1 MKKLY
6 IFLLFIG
13 FTLPTFAF
21 TVVLDAGHGGNDAGA
36 VGSFS
41 KEKNIN
47 LRYTLLVGDMIKKNI
62 PDAKV
67 IYTRDKDVFVNLNER
82 ARIANKNKADLFI
95 SIHTNSSKNSSAN
108 GMETFTL
115 GVSKSKENM
124 EVAMLENSV
133 IKYEEDYETKY
144 EGFDPNSVDSY
155 IMFEFMK
162 DQYTDR
168 SITCADLIQKGMI
181 KASKRNDRGVRQA
194 GFLVLRATTMPSVL
208 VELGFISNKEEE
220 KFLNNNDNQ
229 VKMATAIFNA
239 IKEYKHELD
248 KKSGNSVN
256 EDLGRVDDREGIIR
270 NEELKKEVTEP
281 VEVAKNEN
289 KLGVR
294 NFAESE
300 SNGQF
305 IETLPN
311 DSKIAV
317 GNEELGVKEENK
329 ENKGE
334 IKNEKGEIIPNSTEY
349 EFFIQYLVSKNN
361 YKEDNAVFKG
371 HTPTKILNENKL
383 YKYLIGPFDV
393 NTVFTKRNEI
403 TKDFPDA
410 FIVAYKEGKK
420 VSTPEAIQEAKD
432 KLK

>member
-6 IFLLFIG
+6 TILIFLGFI
-13 FTLPTFAF
+13 LHSYAF
-21 TVVLDAGHGGNDAGA
+21 TVVLDAGHGGHDAGA

-47 LRYTLLVGDMIKKNI
+47 LRYALLVGDMIKKNI

-67 IYTRDKDVFVNLNER
+67 IYTRDKDVFVDLNER
-82 ARIANKNKADLFI
+82 ARIANRKKADLFV
-95 SIHTNSSKNSSAN
+95 SIHTNSSKNSSAK

-115 GVSKSKENM
+115 GVSRSKENM

-133 IKYEEDYETKY
+133 IMLEEDYEKKY

-162 DQYTDR
+162 DQYMDR
-168 SITCADLIQKGMI
+168 SITCADFIQKKMI
-181 KASKRNDRGVRQA
+181 NASKRNDRGVRQA
-194 GFLVLRATTMPSVL
+194 GFLVLRATAMPSVL
-208 VELGFISNKEEE
+208 IELGFISNKEEE
-220 KFLNNNDNQ
+220 KYLNNNENQ
-229 VKMATAIFNA
+229 VKIATAIFNG

-248 KKSGNSVN
+248 KKSGNSN
-256 EDLGRVDDREGIIR
+256 
-270 NEELKKEVTEP
+270 
-281 VEVAKNEN
+281 
-289 KLGVR
+289 
-294 NFAESE
+294 S
-300 SNGQF
+300 
-305 IETLPN
+305 
-311 DSKIAV
+311 
-317 GNEELGVKEENK
+317 EELGVRSEELKNEVKVEDKVEIKTEKTENINVENK
-329 ENKGE
+329 D
-334 IKNEKGEIIPNSTEY
+334 IKAKEEIIPNSSFLIPNSEY

-361 YKEDNAVFKG
+361 YNADNAVFKG
-371 HTPTKILNENKL
+371 HTPTKILNENNL

-393 NTVFTKRNEI
+393 NTVFNKRNEI

-410 FIVAYKEGKK
+410 FIVAYKQGQK

>member
-6 IFLLFIG
+6 TILLFLG
-13 FTLPTFAF
+13 FIFNAFAF
-21 TVVLDAGHGGNDAGA
+21 TVVLDAGHGGHDAGA

-47 LRYTLLVGDMIKKNI
+47 LRFTLLVGDMIKKNI

-67 IYTRDKDVFVNLNER
+67 IYTRDKDVFVDLNER
-82 ARIANKNKADLFI
+82 ARIANRNKADLFV
-95 SIHTNSSKNSSAN
+95 SIHTNSSKNTKAN

-115 GVSKSKENM
+115 GVARSKENM

-133 IKYEEDYETKY
+133 IKHEEDYLTKY

-168 SITCADLIQKGMI
+168 SITCADFIQTKMI
-181 KASKRNDRGVRQA
+181 QTSKRNDRGVRQA
-194 GFLVLRATTMPSVL
+194 GFLVLRATAMPSVL
-208 VELGFISNKEEE
+208 VELGFISNKDEE
-220 KFLNNNDNQ
+220 KYLNNNDNQ
-229 VKMATAIFNA
+229 VKLATAIFNG

-248 KKSGNSVN
+248 KKSGISNS
-256 EDLGRVDDREGIIR
+256 
-270 NEELKKEVTEP
+270 EELKAEVT
-281 VEVAKNEN
+281 VEDKVEKLSATQMISGVAQQNSS
-289 KLGVR
+289 KL
-294 NFAESE
+294 
-300 SNGQF
+300 
-305 IETLPN
+305 
-311 DSKIAV
+311 DSAFTST
-317 GNEELGVKEENK
+317 E
-329 ENKGE
+329 
-334 IKNEKGEIIPNSTEY
+334 IPNSSEY

-361 YKEDNAVFKG
+361 YSADNAVFKG
-371 HTPTKILNENKL
+371 HAPTKVINENNL
-383 YKYLIGPFDV
+383 YKYLVGPFDV
-393 NTVFTKRNEI
+393 NTVFNERNKI
-403 TKDFPDA
+403 TEHFPDA

>member
-1 MKKLY
+1 MKYYIIMKKIYTILLFLG
-6 IFLLFIG
+6 FLL
-13 FTLPTFAF
+13 PTYAF
-21 TVVLDAGHGGNDAGA
+21 TIVLDAGHGGHDAGA

-67 IYTRDKDVFVNLNER
+67 IYTRDKDIFVDLNER
-82 ARIANKNKADLFI
+82 ARIANRNKADLFV
-95 SIHTNSSKNSSAN
+95 SIHTNSSKNTSAN

-115 GVSKSKENM
+115 GVSRSKENM

-133 IKYEEDYETKY
+133 IKLEEDYETKY

-168 SITCADLIQKGMI
+168 SITCADFIQTKMI
-181 KASKRNDRGVRQA
+181 NTSKRNDRGVRQA
-194 GFLVLRATTMPSVL
+194 GFLVLRATAMPSVL
-208 VELGFISNKEEE
+208 VELGFISNKDEE
-220 KFLNNNDNQ
+220 KYLNNNENQ
-229 VKMATAIFNA
+229 VKLATAIFNG

-248 KKSGNSVN
+248 KKSGNSN
-256 EDLGRVDDREGIIR
+256 S
-270 NEELKKEVTEP
+270 EEFKKEVTKPAE
-281 VEVAKNEN
+281 EVKIENE
-289 KLGVR
+289 LGVR
-294 NFAESE
+294 S
-300 SNGQF
+300 
-305 IETLPN
+305 
-311 DSKIAV
+311 
-317 GNEELGVKEENK
+317 EELGVKEENK
-329 ENKGE
+329 EKLVNKKEE
-334 IKNEKGEIIPNSTEY
+334 ISSNSEY

-361 YKEDNAVFKG
+361 YKADNAVFKG
-371 HTPTKILNENKL
+371 HTPTKVLNENNL

-403 TKDFPDA
+403 TKNFPDA

>member
-6 IFLLFIG
+6 IFLLLIG
-13 FTLPTFAF
+13 FILPTFAF
-21 TVVLDAGHGGNDAGA
+21 TVVLDAGHGGHDAGA

-47 LRYTLLVGDMIKKNI
+47 LRFALLVGDMIKKNI

-67 IYTRDKDVFVNLNER
+67 IYTRDKDVFVDLNER
-82 ARIANKNKADLFI
+82 ARIANRNKADLFV
-95 SIHTNSSKNSSAN
+95 SIHTNSSKNTKAN

-115 GVSKSKENM
+115 GVSRSKENM

-133 IKYEEDYETKY
+133 IKLEEDYETKY

-168 SITCADLIQKGMI
+168 SITCADFIQTRMI
-181 KASKRNDRGVRQA
+181 NTSKRNDRGVRQA
-194 GFLVLRATTMPSVL
+194 GFLVLRATAMPSVL
-208 VELGFISNKEEE
+208 VELGFISNKDEE
-220 KFLNNNDNQ
+220 KYLNNNDNQ
-229 VKMATAIFNA
+229 VKLATAIFNG

-248 KKSGNSVN
+248 KKSGTVNS
-256 EDLGRVDDREGIIR
+256 EELGVR
-270 NEELKKEVTEP
+270 NEELKNEVTKPAE
-281 VEVAKNEN
+281 EVKIENE
-289 KLGVR
+289 LGVR
-294 NFAESE
+294 
-300 SNGQF
+300 
-305 IETLPN
+305 
-311 DSKIAV
+311 SK
-317 GNEELGVKEENK
+317 E
-329 ENKGE
+329 
-334 IKNEKGEIIPNSTEY
+334 EIIPNSTEY

-361 YKEDNAVFKG
+361 YSADNAVFKG
-371 HTPTKILNENKL
+371 HAPTKILNENNL

-393 NTVFTKRNEI
+393 NTALNKRNEI
-403 TKDFPDA
+403 TKNFPDA

-420 VSTPEAIQEAKD
+420 VSTPEAIQEAKE

>member
-1 MKKLY
+1 MKKIYTILLFLG
-6 IFLLFIG
+6 FLL
-13 FTLPTFAF
+13 PTYAF
-21 TVVLDAGHGGNDAGA
+21 TIVLDAGHGGHDAGA

-67 IYTRDKDVFVNLNER
+67 IYTRDKDVFVDLNER
-82 ARIANKNKADLFI
+82 ARIANRNKADLFV
-95 SIHTNSSKNSSAN
+95 SIHTNSSKNTSAN

-115 GVSKSKENM
+115 GVSRSKENM

-133 IKYEEDYETKY
+133 IKLEEDYETKY

-168 SITCADLIQKGMI
+168 SITCADFIQTKMI
-181 KASKRNDRGVRQA
+181 NTSKRNDRGVRQA
-194 GFLVLRATTMPSVL
+194 GFLVLRATAMPSVL
-208 VELGFISNKEEE
+208 VELGFISNKDEE
-220 KFLNNNDNQ
+220 KYLNNNENQ
-229 VKMATAIFNA
+229 VKLATAIFNG

-248 KKSGNSVN
+248 KKSGNSN
-256 EDLGRVDDREGIIR
+256 S
-270 NEELKKEVTEP
+270 EELEVRSE
-281 VEVAKNEN
+281 E
-289 KLGVR
+289 LGVR
-294 NFAESE
+294 SE
-300 SNGQF
+300 ELGVRS
-305 IETLPN
+305 
-311 DSKIAV
+311 
-317 GNEELGVKEENK
+317 EELGVKEDNK

-334 IKNEKGEIIPNSTEY
+334 ITPNSDY
-349 EFFIQYLVSKNN
+349 EFYIQYLVSKNN
-361 YKEDNAVFKG
+361 YKADNAVFKG
-371 HTPTKILNENKL
+371 HTPTKVLNENNL

-403 TKDFPDA
+403 TKNFPDA

>member
-6 IFLLFIG
+6 TILLFLG
-13 FTLPTFAF
+13 FIFNAFAF
-21 TVVLDAGHGGNDAGA
+21 TVVLDAGHGGHDAGA

-47 LRYTLLVGDMIKKNI
+47 LRFTLLVGDMIKKNI

-67 IYTRDKDVFVNLNER
+67 IYTRDKDIFVDLNER
-82 ARIANKNKADLFI
+82 ARIANRNKADLFV
-95 SIHTNSSKNSSAN
+95 SIHTNSSKNTSAN

-115 GVSKSKENM
+115 GVARSKENM

-133 IKYEEDYETKY
+133 IKHEEDYLTKY

-168 SITCADLIQKGMI
+168 SITCADFIQTKMI
-181 KASKRNDRGVRQA
+181 QTSKRNDRGVRQA
-194 GFLVLRATTMPSVL
+194 GFLVLRATAMPSVL
-208 VELGFISNKEEE
+208 VELGFISNKDEE
-220 KFLNNNDNQ
+220 KYLNNNDNQ
-229 VKMATAIFNA
+229 VKLATAIFNG

-248 KKSGNSVN
+248 KKSGKSNS
-256 EDLGRVDDREGIIR
+256 
-270 NEELKKEVTEP
+270 
-281 VEVAKNEN
+281 
-289 KLGVR
+289 
-294 NFAESE
+294 
-300 SNGQF
+300 
-305 IETLPN
+305 
-311 DSKIAV
+311 
-317 GNEELGVKEENK
+317 EELGVRSEELNAEVTVEDK
-329 ENKGE
+329 V
-334 IKNEKGEIIPNSTEY
+334 EKLSATQMISGVAQQNSSKLDSVFTSTEIPNSTEI

-361 YKEDNAVFKG
+361 YSADNAVFKG
-371 HTPTKILNENKL
+371 HAPTKVINENNL
-383 YKYLIGPFDV
+383 YKYLVGPFDV
-393 NTVFTKRNEI
+393 NTVFNKRNEI

>member
-1 MKKLY
+1 MKKIYTILLFLG
-6 IFLLFIG
+6 FLL
-13 FTLPTFAF
+13 PTYAF
-21 TVVLDAGHGGNDAGA
+21 TIVLDAGHGGHDAGA

-67 IYTRDKDVFVNLNER
+67 IYTRDKDVFVDLNER
-82 ARIANKNKADLFI
+82 ARIANRNKADLFV
-95 SIHTNSSKNSSAN
+95 SIHTNSSKNTSAN

-115 GVSKSKENM
+115 GVSRSKENM

-133 IKYEEDYETKY
+133 IKLEEDYETKY

-168 SITCADLIQKGMI
+168 SITCADFIQTKMI
-181 KASKRNDRGVRQA
+181 NTSKRNDRGVRQA
-194 GFLVLRATTMPSVL
+194 GFLVLRATAMPSVL
-208 VELGFISNKEEE
+208 VELGFISNKDEE
-220 KFLNNNDNQ
+220 KYLNNNENQ
-229 VKMATAIFNA
+229 VKLATAIFNG

-248 KKSGNSVN
+248 KKSGGSVN
-256 EDLGRVDDREGIIR
+256 S
-270 NEELKKEVTEP
+270 EELKAEVTEP
-281 VEVAKNEN
+281 VEVTQPKKDLEA
-289 KLGVR
+289 
-294 NFAESE
+294 
-300 SNGQF
+300 
-305 IETLPN
+305 
-311 DSKIAV
+311 
-317 GNEELGVKEENK
+317 KEENK
-329 ENKGE
+329 GE
-334 IKNEKGEIIPNSTEY
+334 LTKEKEEITANSDY
-349 EFFIQYLVSKNN
+349 EFYIQYLVSKNN
-361 YKEDNAVFKG
+361 YSLDNAVFKG
-371 HTPTKILNENKL
+371 HTPTKVLSENNL

-393 NTVFTKRNEI
+393 NTVFNKRNEI
-403 TKDFPDA
+403 TKHFPDA

>member
-1 MKKLY
+1 MKKIYTILLFLG
-6 IFLLFIG
+6 FLL
-13 FTLPTFAF
+13 PTYAF
-21 TVVLDAGHGGNDAGA
+21 TVVLDAGHGGHDAGA

-67 IYTRDKDVFVNLNER
+67 IYTRDKDVFVDLNER
-82 ARIANKNKADLFI
+82 ARIANRNKADLFV

-115 GVSKSKENM
+115 GVSRSKENM

-133 IKYEEDYETKY
+133 ITLEEDYQTKY

-168 SITCADLIQKGMI
+168 SITCADFIQTRMI
-181 KASKRNDRGVRQA
+181 NASQRNDRGVRQA
-194 GFLVLRATTMPSVL
+194 GFLVLRATAMPSVL

-220 KFLNNNDNQ
+220 KYLNNNENQ
-229 VKMATAIFNA
+229 VKLATAIFNG

-248 KKSGNSVN
+248 KKSGGAKS
-256 EDLGRVDDREGIIR
+256 EKLGVRS
-270 NEELKKEVTEP
+270 EELKAEVTEP
-281 VEVAKNEN
+281 VEVTQPKKDLE
-289 KLGVR
+289 
-294 NFAESE
+294 
-300 SNGQF
+300 
-305 IETLPN
+305 
-311 DSKIAV
+311 
-317 GNEELGVKEENK
+317 VKEENK
-329 ENKGE
+329 GE
-334 IKNEKGEIIPNSTEY
+334 LTKEKGEITPNSSLLTSNSDY
-349 EFFIQYLVSKNN
+349 EFYIQYLVSKNN
-361 YKEDNAVFKG
+361 YSADNAVFKG
-371 HTPTKILNENKL
+371 HAPTKVLNENNL

-393 NTVFTKRNEI
+393 NTVFNKRNEI
-403 TKDFPDA
+403 TKNFPDA

>member
-1 MKKLY
+1 MKYYIIMKKIYTILLFLG
-6 IFLLFIG
+6 FLL
-13 FTLPTFAF
+13 PTYAF
-21 TVVLDAGHGGNDAGA
+21 TIVLDAGHGGHDAGA

-67 IYTRDKDVFVNLNER
+67 IYTRDKDVFVDLNER
-82 ARIANKNKADLFI
+82 ARIANRNKADLFV
-95 SIHTNSSKNSSAN
+95 SIHTNSSKNTSAN

-115 GVSKSKENM
+115 GVSRSKENM

-133 IKYEEDYETKY
+133 IKLEEDYETKY

-168 SITCADLIQKGMI
+168 SITCADFIQTKMI
-181 KASKRNDRGVRQA
+181 NTSKRNDRGVRQA
-194 GFLVLRATTMPSVL
+194 GFLVLRATAMPSVL
-208 VELGFISNKEEE
+208 VELGFISNKDEE
-220 KFLNNNDNQ
+220 KYLNNNENQ
-229 VKMATAIFNA
+229 VKLATAIFNG

-248 KKSGNSVN
+248 KKSGNSN
-256 EDLGRVDDREGIIR
+256 SEELGVRS
-270 NEELKKEVTEP
+270 EELKVEVTKPTE
-281 VEVAKNEN
+281 EAKTEN

-294 NFAESE
+294 SE
-300 SNGQF
+300 ELGVRS
-305 IETLPN
+305 
-311 DSKIAV
+311 
-317 GNEELGVKEENK
+317 EELGVKEENK
-329 ENKGE
+329 EKLENKKGE
-334 IKNEKGEIIPNSTEY
+334 ISPNSEYEY

-361 YKEDNAVFKG
+361 YKADNAVFKG
-371 HTPTKILNENKL
+371 HTPTKVLNENNL

-403 TKDFPDA
+403 TKNFPDA

>member
-1 MKKLY
+1 MKYYIIMKKIYTILLFLG
-6 IFLLFIG
+6 FLL
-13 FTLPTFAF
+13 PTYAF
-21 TVVLDAGHGGNDAGA
+21 TIVLDAGHGGHDAGA

-67 IYTRDKDVFVNLNER
+67 IYTRDKDVFVDLNER
-82 ARIANKNKADLFI
+82 ARIANRNKADLFV
-95 SIHTNSSKNSSAN
+95 SIHTNSSKNTSAN

-115 GVSKSKENM
+115 GVSRSKENM

-133 IKYEEDYETKY
+133 IKLEEDYETKY

-168 SITCADLIQKGMI
+168 SITCADFIQTKMI
-181 KASKRNDRGVRQA
+181 NTSKRNDRGVRQA
-194 GFLVLRATTMPSVL
+194 GFLVLRATAMPSVL
-208 VELGFISNKEEE
+208 VELGFISNKDEE
-220 KFLNNNDNQ
+220 KYLNNNDNQ
-229 VKMATAIFNA
+229 VKLATAIFNG

-248 KKSGNSVN
+248 KKSGNSN
-256 EDLGRVDDREGIIR
+256 S
-270 NEELKKEVTEP
+270 EELKNEVKVEDKVEIKTEKTENIN
-281 VEVAKNEN
+281 VEN
-289 KLGVR
+289 KDIK
-294 NFAESE
+294 A
-300 SNGQF
+300 
-305 IETLPN
+305 
-311 DSKIAV
+311 
-317 GNEELGVKEENK
+317 KEE
-329 ENKGE
+329 
-334 IKNEKGEIIPNSTEY
+334 ITPNSTLLTPNSEY

-361 YKEDNAVFKG
+361 YKADNAVFKG
-371 HTPTKILNENKL
+371 HTPTKVLNENNL

-403 TKDFPDA
+403 TKNFPDA

>member
-6 IFLLFIG
+6 TILLFLG
-13 FTLPTFAF
+13 FIFNAFAF
-21 TVVLDAGHGGNDAGA
+21 TVVLDAGHGGHDAGA

-47 LRYTLLVGDMIKKNI
+47 LRFTLLVGDMIKKNI

-67 IYTRDKDVFVNLNER
+67 IYTRDKDIFVDLNER
-82 ARIANKNKADLFI
+82 ARIANRNKADLFV
-95 SIHTNSSKNSSAN
+95 SIHTNSSKNTSAN

-115 GVSKSKENM
+115 GVARSKENM

-133 IKYEEDYETKY
+133 IKHEEDYLTKY

-168 SITCADLIQKGMI
+168 SITCADFIQTKMI
-181 KASKRNDRGVRQA
+181 QTSKRNDRGVRQA
-194 GFLVLRATTMPSVL
+194 GFLVLRATAMPSVL
-208 VELGFISNKEEE
+208 VELGFISNKDEE
-220 KFLNNNDNQ
+220 KYLNNNDNQ
-229 VKMATAIFNA
+229 VKLATAIFNG

-248 KKSGNSVN
+248 KKSG
-256 EDLGRVDDREGIIR
+256 I
-270 NEELKKEVTEP
+270 
-281 VEVAKNEN
+281 
-289 KLGVR
+289 
-294 NFAESE
+294 
-300 SNGQF
+300 SNR
-305 IETLPN
+305 
-311 DSKIAV
+311 
-317 GNEELGVKEENK
+317 EELGVRSEELK
-329 ENKGE
+329 AEVTVEDKV
-334 IKNEKGEIIPNSTEY
+334 EKLPATQMISGVAQQNSSKLDSAFTSTEIPNSTEI

-361 YKEDNAVFKG
+361 YSADNAVFKG
-371 HTPTKILNENKL
+371 HAPTKVINENNL
-383 YKYLIGPFDV
+383 YKYLVGPFDV
-393 NTVFTKRNEI
+393 NTVFNKRNEI

>member
-1 MKKLY
+1 MKKIYTILLFLG
-6 IFLLFIG
+6 FLL
-13 FTLPTFAF
+13 PTYAF
-21 TVVLDAGHGGNDAGA
+21 TIVLDAGHGGHDAGA

-67 IYTRDKDVFVNLNER
+67 IYTRDKDVFVDLNER
-82 ARIANKNKADLFI
+82 ARIANRNKADLFV
-95 SIHTNSSKNSSAN
+95 SIHTNSSKNTSAN

-115 GVSKSKENM
+115 GVSRSKENM

-133 IKYEEDYETKY
+133 IKLEEDYETKY

-168 SITCADLIQKGMI
+168 SITCADFIQTKMI
-181 KASKRNDRGVRQA
+181 NTSKRNDRGVRQA
-194 GFLVLRATTMPSVL
+194 GFLVLRATAMPSVL
-208 VELGFISNKEEE
+208 VELGFISNKDEE
-220 KFLNNNDNQ
+220 KYLNNNENQ
-229 VKMATAIFNA
+229 VKLATAIFNG

-248 KKSGNSVN
+248 KKSGGSVN
-256 EDLGRVDDREGIIR
+256 S
-270 NEELKKEVTEP
+270 EELKAEVTEP
-281 VEVAKNEN
+281 VEVTQPKKDLEA
-289 KLGVR
+289 
-294 NFAESE
+294 
-300 SNGQF
+300 
-305 IETLPN
+305 
-311 DSKIAV
+311 
-317 GNEELGVKEENK
+317 KEENK
-329 ENKGE
+329 GE
-334 IKNEKGEIIPNSTEY
+334 LTKEKEEITANSEY
-349 EFFIQYLVSKNN
+349 EFYIQYLVSKNN
-361 YKEDNAVFKG
+361 YSLDNAVFKG
-371 HTPTKILNENKL
+371 HTPTKVLNENNL

-403 TKDFPDA
+403 TKYFPDA

>member
-13 FTLPTFAF
+13 FILPTFAF
-21 TVVLDAGHGGNDAGA
+21 TVVLDAGHGGHDAGA

-47 LRYTLLVGDMIKKNI
+47 LRFALLVGDMIKKNI

-67 IYTRDKDVFVNLNER
+67 IYTRDKDVFVDLNER
-82 ARIANKNKADLFI
+82 ARIANRNKADLFV
-95 SIHTNSSKNSSAN
+95 SIHTNSSKNTKAN

-115 GVSKSKENM
+115 GVSRSKENM

-133 IKYEEDYETKY
+133 IKLEEDYETKY

-168 SITCADLIQKGMI
+168 SITCADFIQTRMI
-181 KASKRNDRGVRQA
+181 NTSKRNDRGVRQA
-194 GFLVLRATTMPSVL
+194 GFLVLRATAMPSVL
-208 VELGFISNKEEE
+208 VELGFISNKDEE
-220 KFLNNNDNQ
+220 KYLNNNDNQ
-229 VKMATAIFNA
+229 VKLATAIFNG

-248 KKSGNSVN
+248 KKSGTVNS
-256 EDLGRVDDREGIIR
+256 EELGVR
-270 NEELKKEVTEP
+270 NEELKNEVTKPAE
-281 VEVAKNEN
+281 EVKIENE
-289 KLGVR
+289 LGVR
-294 NFAESE
+294 
-300 SNGQF
+300 
-305 IETLPN
+305 
-311 DSKIAV
+311 SK
-317 GNEELGVKEENK
+317 E
-329 ENKGE
+329 
-334 IKNEKGEIIPNSTEY
+334 EIIPNSTEY

-361 YKEDNAVFKG
+361 YSADNAVFKG
-371 HTPTKILNENKL
+371 HAPTKILNENNL

-393 NTVFTKRNEI
+393 NTALNKRNEI
-403 TKDFPDA
+403 TKNFPDA

-420 VSTPEAIQEAKD
+420 VSTPEAIQEAKE

>member
-289 KLGVR
+289 ELGVR
-294 NFAESE
+294 S
-300 SNGQF
+300 
-305 IETLPN
+305 
-311 DSKIAV
+311 
-317 GNEELGVKEENK
+317 EELGVKEDNK

-334 IKNEKGEIIPNSTEY
+334 LKKEKGEIIPNSTEY

-393 NTVFTKRNEI
+393 NAVFTKRNEI

>member
-1 MKKLY
+1 MKKIYTILF
-6 IFLLFIG
+6 FLGIL
-13 FTLPTFAF
+13 LPTYAF
-21 TVVLDAGHGGNDAGA
+21 TVVLDAGHGGHDAGA

-67 IYTRDKDVFVNLNER
+67 IYTRDKDVFVDLNER
-82 ARIANKNKADLFI
+82 ARIANRNKADLFV
-95 SIHTNSSKNSSAN
+95 SIHTNSSKNTKAN

-115 GVSKSKENM
+115 GVSRSKENM

-133 IKYEEDYETKY
+133 IKLEEDYETKY

-168 SITCADLIQKGMI
+168 SITCADFIQTKMI
-181 KASKRNDRGVRQA
+181 QTSKRNDRGVRQA
-194 GFLVLRATTMPSVL
+194 GFLVLRATAMPSIL
-208 VELGFISNKEEE
+208 IELGFISNKEEE
-220 KFLNNNDNQ
+220 KYLNNNDNQ
-229 VKMATAIFNA
+229 VKLATAIFNG

-256 EDLGRVDDREGIIR
+256 EELEIR
-270 NEELKKEVTEP
+270 NEELKAEMTEP
-281 VEVAKNEN
+281 AEEAKTENE
-289 KLGVR
+289 LGVR
-294 NFAESE
+294 S
-300 SNGQF
+300 
-305 IETLPN
+305 
-311 DSKIAV
+311 
-317 GNEELGVKEENK
+317 EELGVKEENK
-329 ENKGE
+329 EKL
-334 IKNEKGEIIPNSTEY
+334 EKEKEEIIPNSSFLIPNSTEI

-361 YKEDNAVFKG
+361 YKADNAVFKG
-371 HTPTKILNENKL
+371 HAPTKVLNENNL
-383 YKYLIGPFDV
+383 YKYLIGPYDV
-393 NTVFTKRNEI
+393 NTVFNKRNEI

-420 VSTPEAIQEAKD
+420 VSTPEAIQEAKE

>member
-1 MKKLY
+1 MKKIYTILLFLG
-6 IFLLFIG
+6 FLL
-13 FTLPTFAF
+13 PTYAF
-21 TVVLDAGHGGNDAGA
+21 TIVLDAGHGGHDAGA

-67 IYTRDKDVFVNLNER
+67 IYTRDKDVFVDLNER
-82 ARIANKNKADLFI
+82 ARIANRNKADLFV
-95 SIHTNSSKNSSAN
+95 SIHTNSSKNTSAN

-115 GVSKSKENM
+115 GVSRSKENM

-133 IKYEEDYETKY
+133 IKLEEDYETKY

-168 SITCADLIQKGMI
+168 SITCADFIQTKMI
-181 KASKRNDRGVRQA
+181 NTSKRNDRGVRQA
-194 GFLVLRATTMPSVL
+194 GFLVLRATAMPSVL
-208 VELGFISNKEEE
+208 VELGFISNKDEE
-220 KFLNNNDNQ
+220 KYLNNNENQ
-229 VKMATAIFNA
+229 VKLATAIFNG

-248 KKSGNSVN
+248 KKSGGSVN
-256 EDLGRVDDREGIIR
+256 S
-270 NEELKKEVTEP
+270 EELKAEVTEP
-281 VEVAKNEN
+281 VEVTQPKKDLEA
-289 KLGVR
+289 
-294 NFAESE
+294 
-300 SNGQF
+300 
-305 IETLPN
+305 
-311 DSKIAV
+311 
-317 GNEELGVKEENK
+317 KEENK
-329 ENKGE
+329 GE
-334 IKNEKGEIIPNSTEY
+334 LTKEKEEITPNSDY
-349 EFFIQYLVSKNN
+349 EFYIQYLVSKNN
-361 YKEDNAVFKG
+361 YSLDNAVFKG
-371 HTPTKILNENKL
+371 HTPTKVLNENNL

-403 TKDFPDA
+403 TKNFPDA

>member
-6 IFLLFIG
+6 TILLFLG
-13 FTLPTFAF
+13 FIFNAFAF
-21 TVVLDAGHGGNDAGA
+21 TVVLDAGHGGHDAGA

-47 LRYTLLVGDMIKKNI
+47 LRFTLLVGDMIKKNI

-67 IYTRDKDVFVNLNER
+67 IYTRDKDIFVDLNER
-82 ARIANKNKADLFI
+82 ARIANRNKADLFV
-95 SIHTNSSKNSSAN
+95 SIHTNSSKNTSAN

-115 GVSKSKENM
+115 GVARSKENM

-133 IKYEEDYETKY
+133 IKHEEDYLTKY

-168 SITCADLIQKGMI
+168 SITCADFIQTKMI
-181 KASKRNDRGVRQA
+181 QTSKRNDRGVRQA
-194 GFLVLRATTMPSVL
+194 GFLVLRATAMPSVL
-208 VELGFISNKEEE
+208 VELGFISNKDEE
-220 KFLNNNDNQ
+220 KYLNNNDNQ
-229 VKMATAIFNA
+229 VKLATAIFNG

-248 KKSGNSVN
+248 KKSGKSNS
-256 EDLGRVDDREGIIR
+256 
-270 NEELKKEVTEP
+270 
-281 VEVAKNEN
+281 
-289 KLGVR
+289 
-294 NFAESE
+294 
-300 SNGQF
+300 
-305 IETLPN
+305 
-311 DSKIAV
+311 
-317 GNEELGVKEENK
+317 EELGVRS
-329 ENKGE
+329 
-334 IKNEKGEIIPNSTEY
+334 EKLKAEVTVEDKVEKLPATQMISGVAQQNSSKLDSAFTSTEIPNSTEI

-361 YKEDNAVFKG
+361 YSADNAVFKG
-371 HTPTKILNENKL
+371 HAPTKVINENNL

-393 NTVFTKRNEI
+393 NTVFNKRNEI

-410 FIVAYKEGKK
+410 FIVAYKEGNK

>member
-1 MKKLY
+1 MKKIY
-6 IFLLFIG
+6 TILLFLG
-13 FTLPTFAF
+13 FLIPTYAF
-21 TVVLDAGHGGNDAGA
+21 TVVLDAGHGGHDAGA

-47 LRYTLLVGDMIKKNI
+47 LRFALLVGDMIKKNL

-67 IYTRDKDVFVNLNER
+67 IYTRDKDVFVDLNER
-82 ARIANKNKADLFI
+82 ARIANRNKADLFV
-95 SIHTNSSKNSSAN
+95 SIHTNSSKNTKAN

-133 IKYEEDYETKY
+133 IKLEEDYETKY

-168 SITCADLIQKGMI
+168 SITCADFIQTKMI
-181 KASKRNDRGVRQA
+181 QTSKRNDRGVRQA
-194 GFLVLRATTMPSVL
+194 GFLVLRATAMPSVL
-208 VELGFISNKEEE
+208 VELGFISNKDEE
-220 KFLNNNDNQ
+220 KYLNNNDNQ
-229 VKMATAIFNA
+229 VKLATAIFNG

-248 KKSGNSVN
+248 KKSGNSNSEELEVK
-256 EDLGRVDDREGIIR
+256 
-270 NEELKKEVTEP
+270 NEELKAEVTEP
-281 VEVAKNEN
+281 VEVAQPKKE
-289 KLGVR
+289 LGVR
-294 NFAESE
+294 S
-300 SNGQF
+300 
-305 IETLPN
+305 
-311 DSKIAV
+311 
-317 GNEELGVKEENK
+317 EELGVKEENK
-329 ENKGE
+329 E
-334 IKNEKGEIIPNSTEY
+334 IKKDTIPNSNEY

-371 HTPTKILNENKL
+371 HTPTKIINENKL
-383 YKYLIGPFDV
+383 FKYLVGPYDV
-393 NTVFTKRNEI
+393 NTVFNKRNEI

>member
-1 MKKLY
+1 MKKIYTILLFLG
-6 IFLLFIG
+6 FLLPIY
-13 FTLPTFAF
+13 AF
-21 TVVLDAGHGGNDAGA
+21 TVVLDAGHGGHDAGA

-47 LRYTLLVGDMIKKNI
+47 LRYTLLVGDMIKKNL

-67 IYTRDKDVFVNLNER
+67 IYTRDKDVFVDLNER
-82 ARIANKNKADLFI
+82 ARIANRNKADLFV
-95 SIHTNSSKNSSAN
+95 SIHTNSSKNAKAN

-133 IKYEEDYETKY
+133 IKLEEDYETKY

-168 SITCADLIQKGMI
+168 SITCADFIQTKMI
-181 KASKRNDRGVRQA
+181 NTSKRNDRGVRQA
-194 GFLVLRATTMPSVL
+194 GFLVLRATAMPSVL
-208 VELGFISNKEEE
+208 VELGFISNKDEE
-220 KFLNNNDNQ
+220 KYLNNNENQ
-229 VKMATAIFNA
+229 VKLATAIFNG

-248 KKSGNSVN
+248 KKSGNSN
-256 EDLGRVDDREGIIR
+256 S
-270 NEELKKEVTEP
+270 EELKNEVKVEDKVEIKTEKTENIN
-281 VEVAKNEN
+281 VEN
-289 KLGVR
+289 KDIK
-294 NFAESE
+294 A
-300 SNGQF
+300 
-305 IETLPN
+305 
-311 DSKIAV
+311 
-317 GNEELGVKEENK
+317 KEE
-329 ENKGE
+329 
-334 IKNEKGEIIPNSTEY
+334 ITPNSTLLTPNSEY

-361 YKEDNAVFKG
+361 YKADNAVFKG
-371 HTPTKILNENKL
+371 HAPTKVLNENNL

-403 TKDFPDA
+403 TKNFPDA

>member
-1 MKKLY
+1 MKKIYTILLFLG
-6 IFLLFIG
+6 FLL
-13 FTLPTFAF
+13 PTYAF
-21 TVVLDAGHGGNDAGA
+21 TIVLDAGHGGHDAGA

-67 IYTRDKDVFVNLNER
+67 IYTRDKDVFVDLNER
-82 ARIANKNKADLFI
+82 ARIANRNKADLFV
-95 SIHTNSSKNSSAN
+95 SIHTNSSKNTSAN

-115 GVSKSKENM
+115 GVSRSKENM

-133 IKYEEDYETKY
+133 IKLEEDYETKY

-168 SITCADLIQKGMI
+168 SITCADFIQTKMI
-181 KASKRNDRGVRQA
+181 QTSKRNDRGVRQA
-194 GFLVLRATTMPSVL
+194 GFLVLRATAMPSVL
-208 VELGFISNKEEE
+208 VELGFISNKDEE
-220 KFLNNNDNQ
+220 KYLNNNENQ
-229 VKMATAIFNA
+229 VKLATAIFNG

-248 KKSGNSVN
+248 KKSGGAKSEELAV
-256 EDLGRVDDREGIIR
+256 RS
-270 NEELKKEVTEP
+270 EELKAEVTEP
-281 VEVAKNEN
+281 VEVTQPKKDLEA
-289 KLGVR
+289 
-294 NFAESE
+294 
-300 SNGQF
+300 
-305 IETLPN
+305 
-311 DSKIAV
+311 
-317 GNEELGVKEENK
+317 KEENK
-329 ENKGE
+329 GE
-334 IKNEKGEIIPNSTEY
+334 LTKEKEEITPNSDY
-349 EFFIQYLVSKNN
+349 EFYIQYLVSKNN
-361 YKEDNAVFKG
+361 YSLDNAVFKG
-371 HTPTKILNENKL
+371 HTPTKVLNENNL

-393 NTVFTKRNEI
+393 NTVFKKRNEI
-403 TKDFPDA
+403 TKNFPDA